1 MIMITEQERK
11 EILSKYSGDTSP
23 ELLTYLKRNFP
34 VGENNLSWGE
44 PLKYIVVDG
53 KTRFIK
59 GNKKYL
65 VNKINSLIET
75 EWVGLDEKIRRRT
88 IKKYIDG
95 VSL

>member
-1 MIMITEQERK
+1 MMMITESERK

-23 ELLTYLKRNFP
+23 ELLNYLKRNFTT
-34 VGENNLSWGE
+34 GEDKLSWGE
-44 PLKYIVVDG
+44 PLKYIVVDD
-53 KTRFIK
+53 KTRYIK

-65 VNKINSLIET
+65 VSKIDSIIED
-75 EWVGLDEKIRRRT
+75 EWIGLDQKIRRRT